1 MKNKLLI
8 AFTLLL
14 SLTGMTQTPGPGSLA
29 FIGFQNN
36 APDGFAVVLLQNFP
50 GNQVIY
56 FTDNGWSG
64 TALFSNEQT
73 IEWTIPAQGLP
84 AGTTVQFRDD
94 QNGGTIVTPQTSGT
108 VSGVLNN
115 LSAAGEQILAY
126 TGSPSNPSFIAAIS
140 SSNWIDVC
148 NSVGEGNTNTT
159 CLPAPLIQGVNAFE
173 FTGLSTPITNGF
185 FNLSNFSGSAADLLA
200 LIMNVNN
207 WTLNNNTS
215 VSGFQNWP
223 AWNFVFGAGG
233 SSIVQFASTSQTVLA
248 NSTPI
253 NVGVN
258 ILPASTV
265 NGQISLAYTLSQGLS
280 NTDFSINQTVA
291 GNTFNLDVTTGT
303 DELGFQIT
311 LDEDLA
317 DNLSE
322 PQTITFSITSTS
334 NANALQIGAVNTFIL
349 TINPAPSV
357 ETPVLFIN
365 EFMAQN
371 TLTIADENGEF
382 DDWIEIYNPSN
393 FEVDLAGMYITDNFA
408 MPMKYQFPF
417 GSDLTKIPANG
428 FRLVWADNQDA
439 QGPMHTNFG
448 LSVNG
453 EVVGLYANDGVTVID
468 SISFGP
474 QQTDISFGRQQD
486 GAMPWV
492 FFTQPTPGASN
503 SPSSINNLLSEN
515 INLFPNPASSQVF
528 LFNKSE
534 QINQARIIISD
545 VQGRQHV
552 SLSQITIYPFSG
564 IALPVNELSSGVY
577 FVTIQ
582 NENIFSTHRLVIQK

>member
-1 MKNKLLI
+1 MKKV
-8 AFTLLL
+8 LL
-14 SLTGMTQTPGPGSLA
+14 SVITAFIAIVGIAQTPGPGSLA

-50 GNQVIY
+50 GNQVVY

-64 TALFSNEQT
+64 SSLFTNEQT

-94 QNGGTIVTPQTSGT
+94 QNGSTILTPQTAGSVT
-108 VSGVLNN
+108 GVLNN

-126 TGSPSNPSFIAAIS
+126 TGSPSNPSFIAGIS
-140 SSNWIDVC
+140 SSNWLDVC
-148 NSVGEGNTNTT
+148 NTVGEGNTNTT
-159 CLPAPLIQGVNAFE
+159 CLPAPLILGVNAFE
-173 FTGLSTPITNGF
+173 FTGLSTAITNGF
-185 FNLSNFSGSAADLLA
+185 FNLSNFNGTAADLLA

-223 AWNFVFGAGG
+223 SWNFVFGAGG
-233 SSIVQFASTSQTVLA
+233 NSVVQFASTSQTVLA

-280 NTDFSINQTVA
+280 STDFSINQTVT
-291 GNTFNLDVTTGT
+291 GNTFSLNVSTGT
-303 DELGFQIT
+303 NEVGFQVT

-317 DNLSE
+317 DNLTQ
-322 PQTITFSITSTS
+322 PQTITFSITNTS
-334 NANALQIGAVNTFIL
+334 NANALQLGAVNTFIL

-357 ETPVLFIN
+357 EAPVLFIN
-365 EFMAQN
+365 EIMAQN
-371 TLTIADENGEF
+371 TMTIADENGEF
-382 DDWIEIYNPSN
+382 DDWIEIYNPNN

-486 GAMPWV
+486 GATPWV

-503 SPSSINNLLSEN
+503 SPSSINSILSKA
-515 INLFPNPASSQVF
+515 ISLYPNPASHQVF
-528 LFNKSE
+528 LFNTSE
-534 QINQARIIISD
+534 QINQARIMISD
-545 VQGRQHV
+545 VQGRQHTN
-552 SLSQITIYPFSG
+552 LSQVTIYPFSG
-564 IALPVNELSSGVY
+564 IELPVNGLASGIY

-582 NENIFSTHRLVIQK
+582 NDTFSVTHRMVIQK